1 MAHSGSG
8 RVALCRR
15 LHWCSPLVVPQRR
28 KIRRNMRCF
37 LPLHTICL
45 LKDLVRAS
53 ASLPSS
59 SRVVF
64 MIGSPVIILLNQ
76 LRLLLFDDS
85 SSASIPLLLLLQS
98 FTQKYNADYA
108 SFVH

>member
-1 MAHSGSG
+1 MAHSGSV

-15 LHWCSPLVVPQRR
+15 LHWCSPLVPQRR
-28 KIRRNMRCF
+28 KIRRIMRCF

-53 ASLPSS
+53 ASLSSS

-64 MIGSPVIILLNQ
+64 MIGSPVIIC
-76 LRLLLFDDS
+76 
-85 SSASIPLLLLLQS
+85 
-98 FTQKYNADYA
+98 
-108 SFVH
+108 